1 MKFDVSFYTE
11 IFDKEAYWETLSD
24 EGLLNIYYINGPDGL
39 KDFYIK
45 KLDILK
51 SVSNKENIKFIINMI
66 NDILTEIDNLT
77 TIYNSGKEIDIKE
90 LTNLFIINQITNK
103 KSN

>member
-51 SVSNKENIKFIINMI
+51 SINNKEKIKFIINMI
-66 NDILTEIDNLT
+66 DDILKKIDDLT
-77 TIYNSGKEIDIKE
+77 ITYNSGNEIDIKE
-90 LTNLFIINQITNK
+90 LTNLFISNQITNK

>member
-45 KLDILK
+45 KLEILK
-51 SVSNKENIKFIINMI
+51 SINNKEKIKFIIDMI

-77 TIYNSGKEIDIKE
+77 TIYNSGKEIDMKE
-90 LTNLFIINQITNK
+90 LTGLFISNQITNK
-103 KSN
+103 